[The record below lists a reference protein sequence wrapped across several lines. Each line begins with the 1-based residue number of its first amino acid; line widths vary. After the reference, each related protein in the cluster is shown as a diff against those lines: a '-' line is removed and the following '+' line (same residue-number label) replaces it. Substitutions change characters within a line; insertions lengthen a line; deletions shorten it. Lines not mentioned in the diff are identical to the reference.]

1 MDQIKTFRDLHES
14 FARRV
19 RLLYIVFHMKQVLVE
34 LDDEMAGR
42 LERVAP
48 ARSRRRSE
56 FIRAAIG
63 KALADAEEDNTAAA
77 YRQQPDAGD
86 DAYIDPRV
94 WEPAPRYRKKAK
106 RR

>member
-1 MDQIKTFRDLHES
+1 MVL
-14 FARRV
+14 
-19 RLLYIVFHMKQVLVE
+19 HMKQILVE
-34 LDDEMAGR
+34 VDDEMAGR

-77 YRQQPDAGD
+77 YRRQPDAGD
-86 DAYIDPRV
+86 DAYIDSRV
-94 WEPAPRYRKKAK
+94 WEPAARYRRKAT